1 VQIIL
6 LDTRY
11 FRSDLN
17 RGDRL
22 VGGPYYPNADPQAT
36 MLGAAQWKWLKQQLK
51 KPAEIRLVVSSIQLV
66 PTAAGQEAWANLP
79 LERTRFMELVSQ
91 TKANGLFVISGDR
104 HWSDFSRTTSD
115 VPYPLYDF
123 TSSSINQLHPRGTPT
138 ENLHRLLDHT
148 FHKENFG
155 TIDIDWAGD
164 DPKIRVSIVDL
175 DGKQQM
181 SHAFH
186 LSELRPS
193 P

>member
-1 VQIIL
+1 MCLIRCTIL
-6 LDTRY
+6 R
-11 FRSDLN
+11 
-17 RGDRL
+17 
-22 VGGPYYPNADPQAT
+22 V
-36 MLGAAQWKWLKQQLK
+36 
-51 KPAEIRLVVSSIQLV
+51 VVS
-66 PTAAGQEAWANLP
+66 
-79 LERTRFMELVSQ
+79 
-91 TKANGLFVISGDR
+91 
-104 HWSDFSRTTSD
+104 
-115 VPYPLYDF
+115 
-123 TSSSINQLHPRGTPT
+123 INCIRGTPT